1 MIAVEVR
8 KNLQPNRKTGKPLLT
23 IENFLTAMEEDKRY
37 ANIRFNELSG
47 RAEVHNIIVDGKP
60 QIKKWTDADEA
71 ASERYMETAYEL
83 YSPPKHERALR
94 LLFEERRYNPIR
106 DVIDNVKWDGT
117 ERCENFLTKWALVE
131 DSDYTREVSRLIFAG
146 GIHRLY
152 EPGTKFDDVVIL
164 IGTRQGEGKST
175 LVRWLAVKDE
185 WYGEV
190 TLFDGQQAIEQLQGK
205 WICEISELLALT
217 KTKEQEAAKA
227 YITRA
232 VDSYRKPW
240 DKNVTDLPRRCVFI
254 GTSNNSN
261 PLSDKSG
268 NRRYYPVEVKCE
280 GYDL

>member
-106 DVIDNVKWDGT
+106 DVIDSVKWDGT

-240 DKNVTDLPRRCVFI
+240 DKNVTC
-254 GTSNNSN
+254 
-261 PLSDKSG
+261 
-268 NRRYYPVEVKCE
+268 
-280 GYDL
+280 